1 MAVLAQNTITL
12 IRVDDGTDGKGV
24 ASITRQYYVSTS
36 KIAPTGGSWTTT
48 APAWSLGKYLW
59 TRYEIK
65 YTNPSSTV
73 YTTAYCDS
81 SWEAINEIQIGGR
94 NLIVDSSFSTGKLD
108 NEVRNY
114 GSSLTFSD
122 DSYILGTKSLFYS
135 YTTGPNDGGQMNK
148 GIQIVLS
155 LEKIDSETVYTLS
168 FYGKGWEALS
178 PISIYSP
185 EFTLNYSKKY
195 VLDNGWTKYVF
206 GFTPKTLSNS
216 NHIFIRPNGNTDYDF
231 SVTFN
236 APKFEKGNKATDW
249 TPAPEDTAM
258 SIDEI
263 HNQLDGID
271 NIITN
276 TQTNFEQKI
285 DSITATVEQTQQT
298 VVDYQGQLT
307 QIRTDISTE
316 IEQVA
321 SGLNLT
327 IEEIYNQ
334 FSDLGDVTETIRTF
348 FKVTSDGLMITQD
361 GNPTSTLMGYDHFA
375 VLLNDT
381 EVVKIYQDSMQ
392 APNGIFD
399 SSVTIGPIKFEGYS
413 EGVALKWVG

>member
-94 NLIVDSSFSTGKLD
+94 NLLLDSAVEYSNTNYPTHIYTMSEKMSADETYTLRVWGELGEGKDRFGAWLDGASISLGKLTDNGDGTYSMTFTGK
-108 NEVRNY
+108 
-114 GSSLTFSD
+114 T
-122 DSYILGTKSLFYS
+122 GTKDPSEFRIYPVPS
-135 YTTGPNDGGQMNK
+135 SVGATST
-148 GIQIVLS
+148 IT
-155 LEKIDSETVYTLS
+155 KIKL
-168 FYGKGWEALS
+168 
-178 PISIYSP
+178 
-185 EFTLNYSKKY
+185 
-195 VLDNGWTKYVF
+195 
-206 GFTPKTLSNS
+206 
-216 NHIFIRPNGNTDYDF
+216 
-231 SVTFN
+231 
-236 APKFEKGNKATDW
+236 EKGNKATDW

-285 DSITATVEQTQQT
+285 DSITATVEQTQQA

-327 IEEIYNQ
+327 IEEIYSQ

-375 VLLNDT
+375 VLLNNA

>member
-94 NLIVDSSFSTGKLD
+94 NLILDSAVEYSNTSYPTHIYTMSEKMVANETYTIRIWGELGEGKTSFAPYLDGGNLSLGSMVDNGDGTYSATFTGKA
-108 NEVRNY
+108 
-114 GSSLTFSD
+114 
-122 DSYILGTKSLFYS
+122 GTKDPS
-135 YTTGPNDGGQMNK
+135 
-148 GIQIVLS
+148 QIN
-155 LEKIDSETVYTLS
+155 IY
-168 FYGKGWEALS
+168 
-178 PISIYSP
+178 PIP
-185 EFTLNYSKKY
+185 A
-195 VLDNGWTKYVF
+195 
-206 GFTPKTLSNS
+206 
-216 NHIFIRPNGNTDYDF
+216 
-231 SVTFN
+231 SVTG
-236 APKFEKGNKATDW
+236 ATSTITKIKIEKGNKATDW
-249 TPAPEDTAM
+249 TPAPEDTAL

-263 HNQLDGID
+263 HNQLDGVN

-285 DSITATVEQTQQT
+285 DSITATVSQTQEAI
-298 VVDYQGQLT
+298 VNYGDQLT

-375 VLLNDT
+375 VLLNDA

>member
-94 NLIVDSSFSTGKLD
+94 NLALDSAITVTNNTYLVHYYNITPSEGEELSSGYGYLVSGNQYTISVCITPSEQTEMIAAFSSAGYYSLIDLYTDGTTNKQVLKGTFTARYYVGKEPSDSPNNARVYLYRFPNVSGVTYD
-108 NEVRNY
+108 D
-114 GSSLTFSD
+114 LT
-122 DSYILGTKSLFYS
+122 
-135 YTTGPNDGGQMNK
+135 
-148 GIQIVLS
+148 VHWV
-155 LEKIDSETVYTLS
+155 KI
-168 FYGKGWEALS
+168 
-178 PISIYSP
+178 
-185 EFTLNYSKKY
+185 
-195 VLDNGWTKYVF
+195 
-206 GFTPKTLSNS
+206 
-216 NHIFIRPNGNTDYDF
+216 
-231 SVTFN
+231 
-236 APKFEKGNKATDW
+236 EKGNKATDW
-249 TPAPEDTAM
+249 TPAPEDTAL

-285 DSITATVEQTQQT
+285 DSITATVEQTQQA

-348 FKVTSDGLMITQD
+348 FKVTSDGLMIAQD

-375 VLLNDT
+375 VLLNNT

>member
-94 NLIVDSSFSTGKLD
+94 NLILDSAVEYSNTKYPTHGYTMSEKMSADETYTLRVWGELGEGKDYFGAWLDGGNISLGILADNGYGTYSMTFTGKTGTQD
-108 NEVRNY
+108 PSEIRIYPVP
-114 GSSLTFSD
+114 SSVGATST
-122 DSYILGTKSLFYS
+122 ITKIKL
-135 YTTGPNDGGQMNK
+135 
-148 GIQIVLS
+148 
-155 LEKIDSETVYTLS
+155 
-168 FYGKGWEALS
+168 
-178 PISIYSP
+178 
-185 EFTLNYSKKY
+185 
-195 VLDNGWTKYVF
+195 
-206 GFTPKTLSNS
+206 
-216 NHIFIRPNGNTDYDF
+216 
-231 SVTFN
+231 
-236 APKFEKGNKATDW
+236 EKGNKATDW

-348 FKVTSDGLMITQD
+348 FKVTSDGLMIAQD

-375 VLLNDT
+375 VLLNNT

>member
-94 NLIVDSSFSTGKLD
+94 NLVLNSAVTVTNNSYLVKHYNITPSEGEELSSGYGYLVSGNQYTISVCITPSEQTETIMAVTSAGYRGLIGLYTDGTTNKQVLKGTFTARYSSGKEPSD
-108 NEVRNY
+108 NPINARIYLYRYPNVSGVTY
-114 GSSLTFSD
+114 DDLT
-122 DSYILGTKSLFYS
+122 IHW
-135 YTTGPNDGGQMNK
+135 
-148 GIQIVLS
+148 V
-155 LEKIDSETVYTLS
+155 KI
-168 FYGKGWEALS
+168 
-178 PISIYSP
+178 
-185 EFTLNYSKKY
+185 
-195 VLDNGWTKYVF
+195 
-206 GFTPKTLSNS
+206 
-216 NHIFIRPNGNTDYDF
+216 
-231 SVTFN
+231 
-236 APKFEKGNKATDW
+236 EKGNKATDW

-348 FKVTSDGLMITQD
+348 FKVTSDGLMIAQD

-375 VLLNDT
+375 VLLNNT

>member
-1 MAVLAQNTITL
+1 MAVLVQNTITL
-12 IRVDDGTDGKGV
+12 IRVDDGADGKSV
-24 ASITRQYYVSTS
+24 SSITRQYYISTS

-48 APAWSLGKYLW
+48 APEWSLGKYLW

-65 YTNPSSTV
+65 YTNPASTV

-94 NLIVDSSFSTGKLD
+94 NLVLDSNNSGDGWS
-108 NEVRNY
+108 NANY
-114 GSSLTFSD
+114 AIATNLFLSPYSSDKTDTNGHPILVEGETYTISYKMKVVSGEGIQWVGAYWGGNIHIGSDYNVVFDEDHVYTKTFVANH
-122 DSYILGTKSLFYS
+122 TKSDGVVTGQLNLYV
-135 YTTGPNDGGQMNK
+135 GPNSATRGTNTLYW
-148 GIQIVLS
+148 V
-155 LEKIDSETVYTLS
+155 KI
-168 FYGKGWEALS
+168 
-178 PISIYSP
+178 
-185 EFTLNYSKKY
+185 
-195 VLDNGWTKYVF
+195 
-206 GFTPKTLSNS
+206 
-216 NHIFIRPNGNTDYDF
+216 
-231 SVTFN
+231 
-236 APKFEKGNKATDW
+236 EKGNKATDW
-249 TPAPEDTAM
+249 TPAPEDTAL

-263 HNQLDGID
+263 HNQLDGVN

-285 DSITATVEQTQQT
+285 DSITATVSQTQEAI
-298 VVDYQGQLT
+298 VNYGDQLT

-361 GNPTSTLMGYDHFA
+361 GNPTATLMGYDHFA
-375 VLLNDT
+375 VLLNDA

>member
-65 YTNPSSTV
+65 YTNPASTV

-94 NLIVDSSFSTGKLD
+94 NLILDSAVEYSNTKYPTHGYTMSEKMSADETYTLRVWGELGEGKDYFGAWLDGGNIHLGKLTDNGDGTYSMTFTGK
-108 NEVRNY
+108 
-114 GSSLTFSD
+114 T
-122 DSYILGTKSLFYS
+122 GTKDPSEIRIYPVPS
-135 YTTGPNDGGQMNK
+135 SVGATST
-148 GIQIVLS
+148 IT
-155 LEKIDSETVYTLS
+155 KIKL
-168 FYGKGWEALS
+168 
-178 PISIYSP
+178 
-185 EFTLNYSKKY
+185 
-195 VLDNGWTKYVF
+195 
-206 GFTPKTLSNS
+206 
-216 NHIFIRPNGNTDYDF
+216 
-231 SVTFN
+231 
-236 APKFEKGNKATDW
+236 EKGNKATDW

-285 DSITATVEQTQQT
+285 DSITATVEQTQQA

-327 IEEIYNQ
+327 IEEIYSQ

-375 VLLNDT
+375 VLLNNA

>member
-65 YTNPSSTV
+65 YTNPASTV

-94 NLIVDSSFSTGKLD
+94 NLLLDSAVEYSNTNYPTHIYTMSEKMSADETYTLRVWGELGEGKDYFGAWLDGGNISLGIVTDNGDGTYSMTFTGK
-108 NEVRNY
+108 
-114 GSSLTFSD
+114 T
-122 DSYILGTKSLFYS
+122 GTKDPSTINVYPVPS
-135 YTTGPNDGGQMNK
+135 SVGATST
-148 GIQIVLS
+148 IT
-155 LEKIDSETVYTLS
+155 KIKL
-168 FYGKGWEALS
+168 
-178 PISIYSP
+178 
-185 EFTLNYSKKY
+185 
-195 VLDNGWTKYVF
+195 
-206 GFTPKTLSNS
+206 
-216 NHIFIRPNGNTDYDF
+216 
-231 SVTFN
+231 
-236 APKFEKGNKATDW
+236 EKGNKATDW
-249 TPAPEDTAM
+249 TPAPEDTAL

-263 HNQLDGID
+263 HNQLDGVN

-285 DSITATVEQTQQT
+285 DSITATVEQTQQA

-375 VLLNDT
+375 VLLNNA

>member
-65 YTNPSSTV
+65 YTNPASTV

-94 NLIVDSSFSTGKLD
+94 NLILDSAVEYSNTKYPTHGYTMSEKMSADETYTLRVWGELGEGKYQFGAWLDGASISLGKLTDNGDGTYSMTFTGK
-108 NEVRNY
+108 
-114 GSSLTFSD
+114 T
-122 DSYILGTKSLFYS
+122 GTKDPSEIRIYPVPS
-135 YTTGPNDGGQMNK
+135 SVGATST
-148 GIQIVLS
+148 IT
-155 LEKIDSETVYTLS
+155 KIKL
-168 FYGKGWEALS
+168 
-178 PISIYSP
+178 
-185 EFTLNYSKKY
+185 
-195 VLDNGWTKYVF
+195 
-206 GFTPKTLSNS
+206 
-216 NHIFIRPNGNTDYDF
+216 
-231 SVTFN
+231 
-236 APKFEKGNKATDW
+236 EKGNKATDW

-285 DSITATVEQTQQT
+285 DSITATVEQTQQA

-375 VLLNDT
+375 VLLNNA

>member
-94 NLIVDSSFSTGKLD
+94 NYFKRVANKTGAYAGTFDENYETIMPGYQNDTGSFGQFFNLTVPMSYFVGKS
-108 NEVRNY
+108 V
-114 GSSLTFSD
+114 
-122 DSYILGTKSLFYS
+122 K
-135 YTTGPNDGGQMNK
+135 
-148 GIQIVLS
+148 
-155 LEKIDSETVYTLS
+155 LS
-168 FYGKGWEALS
+168 FDCISPNGSTPIRVYNNNGKPRYYLDHSGLQS
-178 PISIYSP
+178 PIGT
-185 EFTLNYSKKY
+185 EW
-195 VLDNGWTKYVF
+195 VHQELDITITDRGE
-206 GFTPKTLSNS
+206 
-216 NHIFIRPNGNTDYDF
+216 DYDEEQSNKIEIFF
-231 SVTFN
+231 SEQPDCRVRLI
-236 APKFEKGNKATDW
+236 KLEIGNKATDW

-348 FKVTSDGLMITQD
+348 FKVTSDGLMIAQD

-375 VLLNDT
+375 VLLNNT

>member
-12 IRVDDGTDGKGV
+12 IRVDDGADGKSV
-24 ASITRQYYVSTS
+24 ASITRQYYISTS

-48 APAWSLGKYLW
+48 APEWSLGKYLW

-94 NLIVDSSFSTGKLD
+94 NLILDSAVEYSNTSYPTHIYTMSEKMVANETYTIRIWGELGEGKTSFAPYL
-108 NEVRNY
+108 
-114 GSSLTFSD
+114 
-122 DSYILGTKSLFYS
+122 
-135 YTTGPNDGGQMNK
+135 DGGNMQLGN
-148 GIQIVLS
+148 
-155 LEKIDSETVYTLS
+155 TV
-168 FYGKGWEALS
+168 
-178 PISIYSP
+178 
-185 EFTLNYSKKY
+185 
-195 VLDNGWTKYVF
+195 DNGDGTY
-206 GFTPKTLSNS
+206 
-216 NHIFIRPNGNTDYDF
+216 
-231 SVTFN
+231 SVTFTGKAGTKN
-236 APKFEKGNKATDW
+236 PSQINIYPIPASVTGATSTITKVKLEKGNKATDW

-375 VLLNDT
+375 VLLNNA

>member
-1 MAVLAQNTITL
+1 MAVLVQNTITL
-12 IRVDDGTDGKGV
+12 IRVDDGADGKSV
-24 ASITRQYYVSTS
+24 ASITRQYYISTS

-48 APAWSLGKYLW
+48 APEWSLGKYLW

-65 YTNPSSTV
+65 YTNPASTV

-94 NLIVDSSFSTGKLD
+94 NLILDSAVEYSNTSYPTHIYTMSEKMSANETYTLRIWGELGEGKTHFAPYL
-108 NEVRNY
+108 
-114 GSSLTFSD
+114 
-122 DSYILGTKSLFYS
+122 
-135 YTTGPNDGGQMNK
+135 DGGN
-148 GIQIVLS
+148 IQLGS
-155 LEKIDSETVYTLS
+155 TV
-168 FYGKGWEALS
+168 
-178 PISIYSP
+178 
-185 EFTLNYSKKY
+185 
-195 VLDNGWTKYVF
+195 DNGDGTY
-206 GFTPKTLSNS
+206 
-216 NHIFIRPNGNTDYDF
+216 
-231 SVTFN
+231 SVTFTGKAGTKDPSTIN
-236 APKFEKGNKATDW
+236 IYPMPMSVTGVTSTITKVKLEKGNKATDW
-249 TPAPEDTAM
+249 TPAPEDTAL

-263 HNQLDGID
+263 HNQLDGVN

-285 DSITATVEQTQQT
+285 DSITASVSQTQEAIINYG
-298 VVDYQGQLT
+298 DQLT

-327 IEEIYNQ
+327 IEEIYSQ
-334 FSDLGDVTETIRTF
+334 FSDLGGVTETIRTF

-361 GNPTSTLMGYDHFA
+361 GNPTATLMGYDHFA
-375 VLLNDT
+375 VLLNDS

>member
-48 APAWSLGKYLW
+48 APEWSLGKYLW

-65 YTNPSSTV
+65 YTNPTSTV

-94 NLIVDSSFSTGKLD
+94 NLVLNSAITVTNNDYLVRHYNITPSEGEELSSGYGYLVSGNQYTISVCITPSEQTESITALTSMGYRGLISLVTDGTTNKQVLKGTFTARYDVGKEPSD
-108 NEVRNY
+108 NPNNARVYIYRYPNVSGVTY
-114 GSSLTFSD
+114 DNLT
-122 DSYILGTKSLFYS
+122 IHW
-135 YTTGPNDGGQMNK
+135 
-148 GIQIVLS
+148 V
-155 LEKIDSETVYTLS
+155 KI
-168 FYGKGWEALS
+168 
-178 PISIYSP
+178 
-185 EFTLNYSKKY
+185 
-195 VLDNGWTKYVF
+195 
-206 GFTPKTLSNS
+206 
-216 NHIFIRPNGNTDYDF
+216 
-231 SVTFN
+231 
-236 APKFEKGNKATDW
+236 EKGNKATDW

-285 DSITATVEQTQQT
+285 DSITSTVEQTQQA

-348 FKVTSDGLMITQD
+348 FKVTSDGLMIAQD

-375 VLLNDT
+375 VLLNNT

>member
-65 YTNPSSTV
+65 YTNPSGTV

-94 NLIVDSSFSTGKLD
+94 NLILDSAVEYSNTNYPTHGYTMSEKMSANETYTIRVWGELGEGKDHFGAWLDGGNIHLGILADNGDGTYSMTFTGK
-108 NEVRNY
+108 
-114 GSSLTFSD
+114 T
-122 DSYILGTKSLFYS
+122 GTQDPSEIRIYPVPAGVVATS
-135 YTTGPNDGGQMNK
+135 TIT
-148 GIQIVLS
+148 
-155 LEKIDSETVYTLS
+155 KIKL
-168 FYGKGWEALS
+168 
-178 PISIYSP
+178 
-185 EFTLNYSKKY
+185 
-195 VLDNGWTKYVF
+195 
-206 GFTPKTLSNS
+206 
-216 NHIFIRPNGNTDYDF
+216 
-231 SVTFN
+231 
-236 APKFEKGNKATDW
+236 EKGNKATDW

-348 FKVTSDGLMITQD
+348 FKVTSDGLMIAQD

>member
-65 YTNPSSTV
+65 YTNPASTV

-94 NLIVDSSFSTGKLD
+94 NLVLNSAITVISNSYLVQHYNIAPSEGEELS
-108 NEVRNY
+108 NGY
-114 GSSLTFSD
+114 GYLVSGNQYTISVCITPSEQTESITAITSMGYRGL
-122 DSYILGTKSLFYS
+122 ISLFTDG
-135 YTTGPNDGGQMNK
+135 TTNKQVLKGTFTARYYDGKEPSDNPNNARVYIYRYPNVSGVTYDNLT
-148 GIQIVLS
+148 IHWV
-155 LEKIDSETVYTLS
+155 KI
-168 FYGKGWEALS
+168 
-178 PISIYSP
+178 
-185 EFTLNYSKKY
+185 
-195 VLDNGWTKYVF
+195 
-206 GFTPKTLSNS
+206 
-216 NHIFIRPNGNTDYDF
+216 
-231 SVTFN
+231 
-236 APKFEKGNKATDW
+236 EKGNKATDW

-285 DSITATVEQTQQT
+285 DSITATVEQTQQA

-375 VLLNDT
+375 VLLNNA

>member
-12 IRVDDGTDGKGV
+12 IRVDDGADGKSV
-24 ASITRQYYVSTS
+24 ASITRQYYLSTS

-94 NLIVDSSFSTGKLD
+94 NLVLNSNNSG
-108 NEVRNY
+108 
-114 GSSLTFSD
+114 
-122 DSYILGTKSLFYS
+122 
-135 YTTGPNDGGQMNK
+135 DG
-148 GIQIVLS
+148 
-155 LEKIDSETVYTLS
+155 
-168 FYGKGWEALS
+168 W
-178 PISIYSP
+178 
-185 EFTLNYSKKY
+185 
-195 VLDNGWTKYVF
+195 
-206 GFTPKTLSNS
+206 SNS
-216 NHIFIRPNGNTDYDF
+216 NYAVAVGLRLSSHASDETGSQGYPILEEGETYTISCKANVASGTNIGWIAFYWSGNIVVHQWSRSDISFDKDKIYTATFVANHTTPSSGGVHDALNFYVGPNTATRGTSTLYW
-231 SVTFN
+231 V
-236 APKFEKGNKATDW
+236 KIEKGNKATDW
-249 TPAPEDTAM
+249 TPAPEDTAL

-285 DSITATVEQTQQT
+285 DSITSTVEQTQQA

-348 FKVTSDGLMITQD
+348 FKVTSDGLMIAQD

-375 VLLNDT
+375 VLLNNT

>member
-94 NLIVDSSFSTGKLD
+94 NLILDSAVEYSNTSYPTHIYTMSEKMVAKETYTIRIWGELGEGKNSFAPYLDGGNLSLGSMVDNGDGTYSATFTGKA
-108 NEVRNY
+108 
-114 GSSLTFSD
+114 
-122 DSYILGTKSLFYS
+122 GTKDPSTINIYPVPS
-135 YTTGPNDGGQMNK
+135 SVVATST
-148 GIQIVLS
+148 IT
-155 LEKIDSETVYTLS
+155 KIKL
-168 FYGKGWEALS
+168 
-178 PISIYSP
+178 
-185 EFTLNYSKKY
+185 
-195 VLDNGWTKYVF
+195 
-206 GFTPKTLSNS
+206 
-216 NHIFIRPNGNTDYDF
+216 
-231 SVTFN
+231 
-236 APKFEKGNKATDW
+236 EKGNKATDW
-249 TPAPEDTAM
+249 TPAPEDTAL

-375 VLLNDT
+375 VLLNNA

>member
-94 NLIVDSSFSTGKLD
+94 NYFKRVANKTGAYAGTFDENYETIMPGYQNDTGSFGQFFNLTVPMSYFVGKS
-108 NEVRNY
+108 V
-114 GSSLTFSD
+114 
-122 DSYILGTKSLFYS
+122 K
-135 YTTGPNDGGQMNK
+135 
-148 GIQIVLS
+148 
-155 LEKIDSETVYTLS
+155 LS
-168 FYGKGWEALS
+168 FDCISPNGSTPIQVYNNNGKPRYYLTHSGLQS
-178 PISIYSP
+178 PISTEWIHQ
-185 EFTLNYSKKY
+185 ELNITIT
-195 VLDNGWTKYVF
+195 DRGE
-206 GFTPKTLSNS
+206 
-216 NHIFIRPNGNTDYDF
+216 DYDEEQSNKIEIFF
-231 SVTFN
+231 SEQPDCRVRLI
-236 APKFEKGNKATDW
+236 KLEIGNKATDW
-249 TPAPEDTAM
+249 TPAPEDMAM

-285 DSITATVEQTQQT
+285 DSITATVEQTQQA

-327 IEEIYNQ
+327 IEEIYSQ

-348 FKVTSDGLMITQD
+348 FKVTSDGLMIAQD

-375 VLLNDT
+375 VLLNNT

>member
-94 NLIVDSSFSTGKLD
+94 NYFKRVANKTSTYAGTFD
-108 NEVRNY
+108 ENY
-114 GSSLTFSD
+114 
-122 DSYILGTKSLFYS
+122 
-135 YTTGPNDGGQMNK
+135 
-148 GIQIVLS
+148 
-155 LEKIDSETVYTLS
+155 ETVMPGYQNDTGSFGQFFNLTVPMSYFVGKSVKLS
-168 FYGKGWEALS
+168 FDCISPNGSTPIQVYNNNGKPRYYLTHSGLQS
-178 PISIYSP
+178 PIGAEWIHQ
-185 EFTLNYSKKY
+185 E
-195 VLDNGWTKYVF
+195 LDITITDRGEDYNEEQ
-206 GFTPKTLSNS
+206 SNKIE
-216 NHIFIRPNGNTDYDF
+216 IFF
-231 SVTFN
+231 SEQPDCRVRLI
-236 APKFEKGNKATDW
+236 KLEIGNKATDW

-327 IEEIYNQ
+327 IEEIYSQ

-348 FKVTSDGLMITQD
+348 FKVTSDGLMIAQD

-375 VLLNDT
+375 VLLNNT

>member
-94 NLIVDSSFSTGKLD
+94 NLILDSAVEYSNTKYPTHGYTMSEKMSANETYTIRVWGELGEGKDYFGAWLDGGSISLGILADNGDGTYSMTFTGK
-108 NEVRNY
+108 
-114 GSSLTFSD
+114 T
-122 DSYILGTKSLFYS
+122 GTKNPSEIRIYPVPS
-135 YTTGPNDGGQMNK
+135 SVGATST
-148 GIQIVLS
+148 IT
-155 LEKIDSETVYTLS
+155 KIKL
-168 FYGKGWEALS
+168 
-178 PISIYSP
+178 
-185 EFTLNYSKKY
+185 
-195 VLDNGWTKYVF
+195 
-206 GFTPKTLSNS
+206 
-216 NHIFIRPNGNTDYDF
+216 
-231 SVTFN
+231 
-236 APKFEKGNKATDW
+236 EKGNKATDW

-348 FKVTSDGLMITQD
+348 FKVTSDGLMIAQD

>member
-12 IRVDDGTDGKGV
+12 IRVNDGTDGKGV

-48 APAWSLGKYLW
+48 APEWSLGKYLW

-94 NLIVDSSFSTGKLD
+94 NLVLNSNNSGEGWSNANYQIATNLFLSPYSSDKTD
-108 NEVRNY
+108 VNNHP
-114 GSSLTFSD
+114 
-122 DSYILGTKSLFYS
+122 ILVEG
-135 YTTGPNDGGQMNK
+135 
-148 GIQIVLS
+148 
-155 LEKIDSETVYTLS
+155 ETYTLS
-168 FYGKGWEALS
+168 YKMKVVSGEGIQWVGAYWS
-178 PISIYSP
+178 GNISLGSDYNVVFDEDHVYTKTFVANHTRSDGTVLGNLCLYVGP
-185 EFTLNYSKKY
+185 SSATRGTNTLYWVK
-195 VLDNGWTKYVF
+195 
-206 GFTPKTLSNS
+206 
-216 NHIFIRPNGNTDYDF
+216 I
-231 SVTFN
+231 
-236 APKFEKGNKATDW
+236 EKGNKATDW

-375 VLLNDT
+375 VLLNNA

>member
-65 YTNPSSTV
+65 YTNPTSTV

-94 NLIVDSSFSTGKLD
+94 NLILNSAVEYSNTSYPTHVYTMSEKMSANETYTLRIWGELGEGKDYFAPYL
-108 NEVRNY
+108 
-114 GSSLTFSD
+114 
-122 DSYILGTKSLFYS
+122 
-135 YTTGPNDGGQMNK
+135 DGGDIPLGNA
-148 GIQIVLS
+148 I
-155 LEKIDSETVYTLS
+155 
-168 FYGKGWEALS
+168 
-178 PISIYSP
+178 
-185 EFTLNYSKKY
+185 
-195 VLDNGWTKYVF
+195 DNGDGTY
-206 GFTPKTLSNS
+206 
-216 NHIFIRPNGNTDYDF
+216 
-231 SVTFN
+231 SVTFTGRTGTKN
-236 APKFEKGNKATDW
+236 PSKIDIYPMPSSVGAISTITKVKLEKGNKATDW

-375 VLLNDT
+375 VLLNNA

>member
-94 NLIVDSSFSTGKLD
+94 NLILDSAVEYSNTNYPTHIYTMSEKMSADETYTLRVWGELGEGKDYFGAWLDGGNISLGKLTDNGDGTYSMTFTGK
-108 NEVRNY
+108 
-114 GSSLTFSD
+114 T
-122 DSYILGTKSLFYS
+122 GTKDPSTINVYPVPS
-135 YTTGPNDGGQMNK
+135 SVGATSIIT
-148 GIQIVLS
+148 
-155 LEKIDSETVYTLS
+155 KIKL
-168 FYGKGWEALS
+168 
-178 PISIYSP
+178 
-185 EFTLNYSKKY
+185 
-195 VLDNGWTKYVF
+195 
-206 GFTPKTLSNS
+206 
-216 NHIFIRPNGNTDYDF
+216 
-231 SVTFN
+231 
-236 APKFEKGNKATDW
+236 EKGNKATDW

-375 VLLNDT
+375 VLLNNA

>member
-65 YTNPSSTV
+65 YTNPASTV

-94 NLIVDSSFSTGKLD
+94 NLVLNSAITVTNNSYLVQHYNIAPSEGEELSNG
-108 NEVRNY
+108 Y
-114 GSSLTFSD
+114 GYLVSGNQYTISVCITPSEQTESITALTSMG
-122 DSYILGTKSLFYS
+122 YRGLISLFTDG
-135 YTTGPNDGGQMNK
+135 TTNKQVLKGTFTARYYDGKEPSDNPNNARVYIYRYPNVSGVTYDNLT
-148 GIQIVLS
+148 IHWV
-155 LEKIDSETVYTLS
+155 KI
-168 FYGKGWEALS
+168 
-178 PISIYSP
+178 
-185 EFTLNYSKKY
+185 
-195 VLDNGWTKYVF
+195 
-206 GFTPKTLSNS
+206 
-216 NHIFIRPNGNTDYDF
+216 
-231 SVTFN
+231 
-236 APKFEKGNKATDW
+236 EKGNKATDW

-285 DSITATVEQTQQT
+285 DSITATVEQTQQA

-375 VLLNDT
+375 VLLNNA

>member
-94 NLIVDSSFSTGKLD
+94 NLLLDSAVEYSNTNYPTHIYAMSEKMSADETYTLRVWGELGEGKDYFGAWLDGGIIRLGILTDNGDGTYSMTFTGK
-108 NEVRNY
+108 
-114 GSSLTFSD
+114 T
-122 DSYILGTKSLFYS
+122 GTKDHSTISVYPVPS
-135 YTTGPNDGGQMNK
+135 SVGATST
-148 GIQIVLS
+148 IT
-155 LEKIDSETVYTLS
+155 KIKL
-168 FYGKGWEALS
+168 
-178 PISIYSP
+178 
-185 EFTLNYSKKY
+185 
-195 VLDNGWTKYVF
+195 
-206 GFTPKTLSNS
+206 
-216 NHIFIRPNGNTDYDF
+216 
-231 SVTFN
+231 
-236 APKFEKGNKATDW
+236 EKGNKATDW

-285 DSITATVEQTQQT
+285 DSITATVEQTQQA

-327 IEEIYNQ
+327 IEEIYSQ

-348 FKVTSDGLMITQD
+348 FKVTSDGLMIAQD

-375 VLLNDT
+375 VLLNNA

>member
-12 IRVDDGTDGKGV
+12 IRVDDGADGKSV
-24 ASITRQYYVSTS
+24 ASITRQYYISTS

-48 APAWSLGKYLW
+48 APEWSLGKYLW

-94 NLIVDSSFSTGKLD
+94 NLILDSAVEYSNTSYPTHIYTMSEKMVANETYTIRIWGELGEGKTSFAPYL
-108 NEVRNY
+108 
-114 GSSLTFSD
+114 
-122 DSYILGTKSLFYS
+122 
-135 YTTGPNDGGQMNK
+135 DGGNMQLGNP
-148 GIQIVLS
+148 V
-155 LEKIDSETVYTLS
+155 
-168 FYGKGWEALS
+168 
-178 PISIYSP
+178 
-185 EFTLNYSKKY
+185 
-195 VLDNGWTKYVF
+195 DNGDGTY
-206 GFTPKTLSNS
+206 
-216 NHIFIRPNGNTDYDF
+216 
-231 SVTFN
+231 SVTFTGKAGTKN
-236 APKFEKGNKATDW
+236 PSQINIYPIPASVTGATSTITKVKLEKGNKATDW

-375 VLLNDT
+375 VLLNNA

>member
-94 NLIVDSSFSTGKLD
+94 NLLLDSAVEYSNTNYPTHIYTMSEKMSADETYTLRVWGELGEGKDYFGAWLDGGNISLGKLTDNGDGTYSMTFTGKA
-108 NEVRNY
+108 
-114 GSSLTFSD
+114 
-122 DSYILGTKSLFYS
+122 GTKDPS
-135 YTTGPNDGGQMNK
+135 
-148 GIQIVLS
+148 QIN
-155 LEKIDSETVYTLS
+155 IY
-168 FYGKGWEALS
+168 
-178 PISIYSP
+178 PIP
-185 EFTLNYSKKY
+185 A
-195 VLDNGWTKYVF
+195 
-206 GFTPKTLSNS
+206 
-216 NHIFIRPNGNTDYDF
+216 
-231 SVTFN
+231 SVTG
-236 APKFEKGNKATDW
+236 ATSTITKIKIEKGNKATDW

-263 HNQLDGID
+263 HNQLDGVN

-285 DSITATVEQTQQT
+285 DSITATVSQTQEAI
-298 VVDYQGQLT
+298 VNYGDQLT

-375 VLLNDT
+375 VLLNDA

>member
-94 NLIVDSSFSTGKLD
+94 NLVLNSNNSGNGWSNSNYQIATLFLSPYSSDKTDVS
-108 NEVRNY
+108 NHP
-114 GSSLTFSD
+114 
-122 DSYILGTKSLFYS
+122 ILVEG
-135 YTTGPNDGGQMNK
+135 
-148 GIQIVLS
+148 
-155 LEKIDSETVYTLS
+155 ETYTLS
-168 FYGKGWEALS
+168 YKMKVVSGEGIQWVGAYWSGNIHIGSDYNVVFDEDHVYTKTFVANHTRSDGKVLG
-178 PISIYSP
+178 
-185 EFTLNYSKKY
+185 TLCLY
-195 VLDNGWTKYVF
+195 VGPSSATRGTN
-206 GFTPKTLSNS
+206 TLYWVK
-216 NHIFIRPNGNTDYDF
+216 I
-231 SVTFN
+231 
-236 APKFEKGNKATDW
+236 EKGNKATDW

-285 DSITATVEQTQQT
+285 DSITATVEQTQQA

-348 FKVTSDGLMITQD
+348 FKVTSDGLMIAQD

-375 VLLNDT
+375 VLLNNT

>member
-1 MAVLAQNTITL
+1 MAVLVQNTITL
-12 IRVDDGTDGKGV
+12 IRVDDGADGKSV
-24 ASITRQYYVSTS
+24 ASITRQYYISTS

-48 APAWSLGKYLW
+48 APEWSLGKYLW

-65 YTNPSSTV
+65 YTNPASTV

-94 NLIVDSSFSTGKLD
+94 NLILDSAVEYSNTSYPTHIYTMSEKMSANETYTLRIWGELGEGKTHFAPYL
-108 NEVRNY
+108 
-114 GSSLTFSD
+114 
-122 DSYILGTKSLFYS
+122 
-135 YTTGPNDGGQMNK
+135 DGGN
-148 GIQIVLS
+148 IQLGS
-155 LEKIDSETVYTLS
+155 TV
-168 FYGKGWEALS
+168 
-178 PISIYSP
+178 
-185 EFTLNYSKKY
+185 
-195 VLDNGWTKYVF
+195 DNGDGTY
-206 GFTPKTLSNS
+206 
-216 NHIFIRPNGNTDYDF
+216 
-231 SVTFN
+231 SVTFTGKAGTKDPSTIN
-236 APKFEKGNKATDW
+236 IYPMPMSVTGVTSTITKVKLEKGNKDTDW
-249 TPAPEDTAM
+249 TPAPEDTAL

-263 HNQLDGID
+263 HNQLDGVN

-285 DSITATVEQTQQT
+285 DSITASVSQTQEAIINYG
-298 VVDYQGQLT
+298 DQLT

-348 FKVTSDGLMITQD
+348 FKVTSDGLMIAQD
-361 GNPTSTLMGYDHFA
+361 GNPTATLMGYDHFA
-375 VLLNDT
+375 VLLNDS

>member
-94 NLIVDSSFSTGKLD
+94 NYFKRVANKTGVYAGTFD
-108 NEVRNY
+108 ENY
-114 GSSLTFSD
+114 
-122 DSYILGTKSLFYS
+122 
-135 YTTGPNDGGQMNK
+135 
-148 GIQIVLS
+148 
-155 LEKIDSETVYTLS
+155 ETVMPGYQNDTGSFGQFFNLTVPMSYFVGKSVKLS
-168 FYGKGWEALS
+168 FDCISPNGSTPIQVYNNNGKPRYYLTHSGLQS
-178 PISIYSP
+178 PISTEWIHQ
-185 EFTLNYSKKY
+185 E
-195 VLDNGWTKYVF
+195 LDITITDRGE
-206 GFTPKTLSNS
+206 
-216 NHIFIRPNGNTDYDF
+216 DYDEEQSNKIEIFF
-231 SVTFN
+231 SEQPDCRVRLI
-236 APKFEKGNKATDW
+236 KLEIGNKATDW
-249 TPAPEDTAM
+249 TPAPEDTAL

-285 DSITATVEQTQQT
+285 DSITATVEQTQQA

-348 FKVTSDGLMITQD
+348 FKVTSDGLMIAQD

-375 VLLNDT
+375 VLLNNT

>member
-65 YTNPSSTV
+65 YTNPASTV

-94 NLIVDSSFSTGKLD
+94 NLILDSAVEYSNTKYPTHGYTMSEKMSADETYTLRVWGELGEGKDYFGPYLDGGNISLGKLTDNGDGTYSMTFTGK
-108 NEVRNY
+108 
-114 GSSLTFSD
+114 T
-122 DSYILGTKSLFYS
+122 GTKDPS
-135 YTTGPNDGGQMNK
+135 
-148 GIQIVLS
+148 QINIYPVPS
-155 LEKIDSETVYTLS
+155 SVGATSTITKIKL
-168 FYGKGWEALS
+168 
-178 PISIYSP
+178 
-185 EFTLNYSKKY
+185 
-195 VLDNGWTKYVF
+195 
-206 GFTPKTLSNS
+206 
-216 NHIFIRPNGNTDYDF
+216 
-231 SVTFN
+231 
-236 APKFEKGNKATDW
+236 EKGNKATDW
-249 TPAPEDTAM
+249 TPAPKDTAM

-375 VLLNDT
+375 VLLNNA

>member
-65 YTNPSSTV
+65 YTNPASTV

-94 NLIVDSSFSTGKLD
+94 NLALDSAITVTNNTYLVHYYNITPSEGEELSSGYGYLVSGNQYTISVCITPSEQTERIIAFSSAGYYSLISLYTDGTTNKQVLKGTFTVGYSSGKEPSD
-108 NEVRNY
+108 NPNNARVHLYRFPNVSGVTY
-114 GSSLTFSD
+114 DDLT
-122 DSYILGTKSLFYS
+122 IHW
-135 YTTGPNDGGQMNK
+135 
-148 GIQIVLS
+148 V
-155 LEKIDSETVYTLS
+155 KI
-168 FYGKGWEALS
+168 
-178 PISIYSP
+178 
-185 EFTLNYSKKY
+185 
-195 VLDNGWTKYVF
+195 
-206 GFTPKTLSNS
+206 
-216 NHIFIRPNGNTDYDF
+216 
-231 SVTFN
+231 
-236 APKFEKGNKATDW
+236 EKGNKATDW

-348 FKVTSDGLMITQD
+348 FKVTSDGLMIAQD

-375 VLLNDT
+375 VLLNNA

>member
-94 NLIVDSSFSTGKLD
+94 NLILDSAVEYSNTKYPTHGYTMSEKMSADETYTIRVWGELGEGKVYFGAWLDGGNISLGILTDNGDGTYSMTFTGK
-108 NEVRNY
+108 
-114 GSSLTFSD
+114 T
-122 DSYILGTKSLFYS
+122 GTQDPSEIRIYPVPAS
-135 YTTGPNDGGQMNK
+135 VGATST
-148 GIQIVLS
+148 IT
-155 LEKIDSETVYTLS
+155 KIKL
-168 FYGKGWEALS
+168 
-178 PISIYSP
+178 
-185 EFTLNYSKKY
+185 
-195 VLDNGWTKYVF
+195 
-206 GFTPKTLSNS
+206 
-216 NHIFIRPNGNTDYDF
+216 
-231 SVTFN
+231 
-236 APKFEKGNKATDW
+236 EKGNKATDW

>member
-65 YTNPSSTV
+65 YTNPASTV

-94 NLIVDSSFSTGKLD
+94 NLLLDSAVEYSNTNYPTHIYTMSEKMSADETYTLRVWGELGEGKDYFGAWLDGGNISLGILTDNGDGTYSRTFTGK
-108 NEVRNY
+108 
-114 GSSLTFSD
+114 T
-122 DSYILGTKSLFYS
+122 GTKNPSTINIYPVPS
-135 YTTGPNDGGQMNK
+135 SVGATST
-148 GIQIVLS
+148 IT
-155 LEKIDSETVYTLS
+155 KIKL
-168 FYGKGWEALS
+168 
-178 PISIYSP
+178 
-185 EFTLNYSKKY
+185 
-195 VLDNGWTKYVF
+195 
-206 GFTPKTLSNS
+206 
-216 NHIFIRPNGNTDYDF
+216 
-231 SVTFN
+231 
-236 APKFEKGNKATDW
+236 EKGNKATDW

-375 VLLNDT
+375 VLLNNA

>member
-94 NLIVDSSFSTGKLD
+94 NLILDSAAEYSNTSYPTHIYTMSEKMSANETYTLRIWGELGEGKTSFAPYLDGGNIALGSLTDNGDGTYSRTFTGK
-108 NEVRNY
+108 
-114 GSSLTFSD
+114 T
-122 DSYILGTKSLFYS
+122 GTKNPSQINVYPIPAS
-135 YTTGPNDGGQMNK
+135 ITGATST
-148 GIQIVLS
+148 IT
-155 LEKIDSETVYTLS
+155 KIKL
-168 FYGKGWEALS
+168 
-178 PISIYSP
+178 
-185 EFTLNYSKKY
+185 
-195 VLDNGWTKYVF
+195 
-206 GFTPKTLSNS
+206 
-216 NHIFIRPNGNTDYDF
+216 
-231 SVTFN
+231 
-236 APKFEKGNKATDW
+236 EKGNKATDW

-348 FKVTSDGLMITQD
+348 FKVTSDGLMIAQD

>member
-65 YTNPSSTV
+65 YTNPASTV

-94 NLIVDSSFSTGKLD
+94 NLALNSDTIVTNNSYMVRHYNITPSEGEELSSGYGYLVSGNQYTISVCITPSEQTKGIMATTSTGYRGLIDLSTDGTTNKQVLKGTFTARYDGEKEPSD
-108 NEVRNY
+108 NPINARVEIYRYPNVSGVTYDN
-114 GSSLTFSD
+114 LT
-122 DSYILGTKSLFYS
+122 IHW
-135 YTTGPNDGGQMNK
+135 
-148 GIQIVLS
+148 V
-155 LEKIDSETVYTLS
+155 KI
-168 FYGKGWEALS
+168 
-178 PISIYSP
+178 
-185 EFTLNYSKKY
+185 
-195 VLDNGWTKYVF
+195 
-206 GFTPKTLSNS
+206 
-216 NHIFIRPNGNTDYDF
+216 
-231 SVTFN
+231 
-236 APKFEKGNKATDW
+236 EKGNKATDW

-271 NIITN
+271 NIVTN

-285 DSITATVEQTQQT
+285 DSITATVEQTQQA
-298 VVDYQGQLT
+298 VVNYQGQLT

-375 VLLNDT
+375 VLLNDS

>member
-94 NLIVDSSFSTGKLD
+94 NLVLDSNNSGEGWS
-108 NEVRNY
+108 NANY
-114 GSSLTFSD
+114 QIATNLFLSPYSSDETD
-122 DSYILGTKSLFYS
+122 VNNHPILVEG
-135 YTTGPNDGGQMNK
+135 
-148 GIQIVLS
+148 
-155 LEKIDSETVYTLS
+155 ETYTLS
-168 FYGKGWEALS
+168 YKMKVVSGEGIQWVGAYWS
-178 PISIYSP
+178 GNISIGSDYNVVFDEDHVYTRTFVANHTRSDGTVLGNLCLYVGP
-185 EFTLNYSKKY
+185 NNATRGTNTLYWVK
-195 VLDNGWTKYVF
+195 
-206 GFTPKTLSNS
+206 
-216 NHIFIRPNGNTDYDF
+216 I
-231 SVTFN
+231 
-236 APKFEKGNKATDW
+236 EKGNKATDW

-285 DSITATVEQTQQT
+285 DSITATVEQTQQA

-327 IEEIYNQ
+327 IEEIYSQ

-348 FKVTSDGLMITQD
+348 FKVTSDGLMIAQD

-375 VLLNDT
+375 VLLNNT

>member
-48 APAWSLGKYLW
+48 APEWSLGKYLW

-94 NLIVDSSFSTGKLD
+94 NLLLDSAVEYSNTNYPTHIYTMSEKMSADETYTLRVWGELGEGKDYFGAWLDGGNISLGKLTDNGDGTYSMTFTGKA
-108 NEVRNY
+108 
-114 GSSLTFSD
+114 
-122 DSYILGTKSLFYS
+122 GTKDPS
-135 YTTGPNDGGQMNK
+135 
-148 GIQIVLS
+148 QIN
-155 LEKIDSETVYTLS
+155 IY
-168 FYGKGWEALS
+168 
-178 PISIYSP
+178 PIP
-185 EFTLNYSKKY
+185 A
-195 VLDNGWTKYVF
+195 
-206 GFTPKTLSNS
+206 
-216 NHIFIRPNGNTDYDF
+216 
-231 SVTFN
+231 SVTG
-236 APKFEKGNKATDW
+236 ATSTITKIKIEKGNKATDW

-263 HNQLDGID
+263 HNQLDGVN

-285 DSITATVEQTQQT
+285 DSITATVSQTQEAI
-298 VVDYQGQLT
+298 VNYGDQLT

-375 VLLNDT
+375 VLLNDA

>member
-1 MAVLAQNTITL
+1 
-12 IRVDDGTDGKGV
+12 
-24 ASITRQYYVSTS
+24 
-36 KIAPTGGSWTTT
+36 
-48 APAWSLGKYLW
+48 
-59 TRYEIK
+59 
-65 YTNPSSTV
+65 
-73 YTTAYCDS
+73 
-81 SWEAINEIQIGGR
+81 
-94 NLIVDSSFSTGKLD
+94 
-108 NEVRNY
+108 
-114 GSSLTFSD
+114 
-122 DSYILGTKSLFYS
+122 
-135 YTTGPNDGGQMNK
+135 
-148 GIQIVLS
+148 
-155 LEKIDSETVYTLS
+155 
-168 FYGKGWEALS
+168 
-178 PISIYSP
+178 
-185 EFTLNYSKKY
+185 
-195 VLDNGWTKYVF
+195 
-206 GFTPKTLSNS
+206 
-216 NHIFIRPNGNTDYDF
+216 
-231 SVTFN
+231 
-236 APKFEKGNKATDW
+236 
-249 TPAPEDTAM
+249 M

-375 VLLNDT
+375 VLLNNA